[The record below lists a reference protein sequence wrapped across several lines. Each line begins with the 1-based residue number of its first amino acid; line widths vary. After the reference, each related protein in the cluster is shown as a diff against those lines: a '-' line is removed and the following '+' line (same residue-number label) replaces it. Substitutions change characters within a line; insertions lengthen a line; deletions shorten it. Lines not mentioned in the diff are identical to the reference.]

1 MNLRR
6 SINRGM
12 VTHIAVCLILVVS
25 IFILFARTWDYDFLN
40 YDDDDYVTE
49 NEFVR
54 DGLTL
59 KGIKWAFTTT
69 LHDHWH
75 PLTWISHMIDCQIF
89 GLDPSGHH
97 IVNVLF
103 HALSALVIF
112 LTFLRMTDRYYP
124 SLAVAILFAIHPMNV
139 QSVAWIAERKNL
151 ISTFFAFSSLFCYAT
166 YVLHKKKVYYISA
179 LVLFLLGL
187 LAKSMLVTLPVL
199 MLILDFWPL
208 RREEAMLSSPRGAT
222 PLIRQWTRLIIEKL
236 PFFAASGAI
245 AIATLMIRE
254 HRLEG
259 VNALPKH
266 ILERLGEA
274 ITAYATYLAK
284 FFWPSDLAIIYPP
297 TPSPESWVV
306 TLSILVIA
314 TVSITATLCII
325 KAPYFAMGWSW
336 YLLSITPVIGIFQTG
351 PQLMADRYVYIPYI
365 GLFAAISWWSTDF
378 SFQHNRYKNYILAIF
393 AFIIISM
400 SYATWNFTEK
410 WKNSTAIFE
419 HTTQTTKGNAKAH
432 VNLGLALL
440 QSGKT
445 GDAIR
450 QFEIATSINPND
462 YIAQFN
468 LGNFYFKNHDYN
480 TSEFHFKKSI
490 AGNPKFEK
498 AYTNLGIALM
508 NMKKFDDA
516 EQKFMRALNI
526 NMHSSKATYNLG
538 LLYEITNRKE
548 KAIDYYNKTLEISPR
563 HEKAIERL
571 KLIK

>member
-1 MNLRR
+1 MNVRS
-6 SINRGM
+6 SINQGK
-12 VTHIAVCLILVVS
+12 VIHISVCIILVAS

-59 KGIKWAFTTT
+59 KGLQWAFTTT

-89 GLDPSGHH
+89 ELDPSGHH

-103 HALSALVIF
+103 HALTALVIF
-112 LTFLRMTDRYYP
+112 LTFLRMTGRYYP
-124 SLAVAILFAIHPMNV
+124 SLAVAIFFAIHPMNV

-151 ISTFFAFSSLFCYAT
+151 LSTFLAFSSLFCYVT
-166 YVLHKKKVYYISA
+166 YVLHKKKVYYIA
-179 LVLFLLGL
+179 AFVLFLLGL

-208 RREEAMLSSPRGAT
+208 QREGAIPSSSRGTAAS
-222 PLIRQWTRLIIEKL
+222 IRQWARFIIEKL

-259 VNALPKH
+259 VNAIPKH
-266 ILERLGEA
+266 MLDRLGEA
-274 ITAYATYLAK
+274 MTSYATYLAK
-284 FFWPSDLAIIYPP
+284 FFWPADLAIIYPP
-297 TPSPESWVV
+297 TTSPESWVV
-306 TLSILVIA
+306 TLSILVIT
-314 TVSITATLCII
+314 TVSIAAVMCIT
-325 KAPYFAMGWSW
+325 KAPYFAMGWAW

-365 GLFAAISWWSTDF
+365 GLFAAIFWFLSDF
-378 SFQHNRYKNYILAIF
+378 SMRNIQYKNYILTIIAL
-393 AFIIISM
+393 IIISM
-400 SYATWNFTEK
+400 SYATWDYTEK
-410 WKNSTAIFE
+410 WKNSIAIFE
-419 HTTQTTKGNAKAH
+419 HTTQTSKRNAKAH

-445 GDAIR
+445 NDAIR
-450 QFEIATSINPND
+450 QFKIATIINPND
-462 YIAQFN
+462 YLAQFN
-468 LGNFYFKNHDYN
+468 LGNFYFKNQDYN
-480 TSEFHFKKSI
+480 TSEIHFKKSI

-508 NMKKFDDA
+508 HMKKFDEA
-516 EQKFMRALNI
+516 EQAFMSAINLNI
-526 NMHSSKATYNLG
+526 YSSKATYNLG
-538 LLYEITNRKE
+538 LLYEITKRKE
-548 KAIDYYNKTLEISPR
+548 KAINYYKKTLEISPG
-563 HEKAIERL
+563 HEKSIERL
-571 KLIK
+571 SLIK